1 MSSFL
6 DCLSKQH
13 DLLDCVYQIRTARQK
28 AATGSVNIAR
38 KCLVKSEKVTVPD
51 AFIWLVGSINRT
63 NLEVV
68 ALFNPTLS

>member
-13 DLLDCVYQIRTARQK
+13 DLLDCVYRIRTARQK

-38 KCLVKSEKVTVPD
+38 KCLVKSEKSK
-51 AFIWLVGSINRT
+51 SIKPQT
-63 NLEVV
+63 NI
-68 ALFNPTLS
+68 PYIGR